1 MTFRNPNTHEM
12 AKSEVGISDKGNSW
26 LVEKTEKR
34 ELCDRLIHK
43 VRYLQKWQHD

>member
-1 MTFRNPNTHEM
+1 MTFQNPNTHEM

-34 ELCDRLIHK
+34 ELYDRLIHK
-43 VRYLQKWQHD
+43 VRYLQTWQHD